1 MIEKGTVLQGRYRI
15 EKKIGQ
21 GGMGKVYLATDERFD
36 SLVAVKGKLFSD
48 NQHQKAFKREARLL
62 NSLKHSALPKV
73 SDHFVEGNGQY
84 IVMEYIGGDDLF
96 EKIEKKG
103 EAFPFEDVLNWTHQL
118 LDALEYLHNQE
129 KPIIHRDIKPQNLK
143 LTSEGKIILL
153 DFGLAKGNPTDAKHH
168 TAANSV
174 FGYSLDYAS
183 LEQIQGTGTD
193 PRSDIYSLATTMYHL
208 ATGKPPSDALTRVML
223 TLNDKK
229 DPLEP
234 VHKVNS
240 KVPESF
246 GRLLEKAMSLSANK
260 RLRTAS
266 EMRKMLIEMVKTGV
280 FTEPTT
286 YPEKLLKTDVSSSYE
301 EALSTSDAF
310 SDPITYPEKTLK
322 TDVSL
327 PNKKTSS
334 DSEKR
339 LPPTDERKTE
349 VLPAT
354 SKETKLV
361 QGNVV
366 SRGASVTSDNYK
378 GDGVIA
384 QSILNRSGRM
394 MASILG
400 LFILTG
406 SLIAGVYF
414 FNSKGFGVSNSK
426 VNRKGAEAKSSEVK
440 NVKKNKDLKKAET
453 NISAQDINTKNLDKK
468 ESPPDVKK
476 TPVKSKKRSRKPR
489 KRTLKKSNPIK
500 DKVIVIG
507 SKSKTNNKSKLKT
520 PERKK
525 AAKKSRSGKAVKDKK
540 DKKNVFKKVLGLPK
554 KIAAGTKRI
563 FKKSKSKKKP
573 KEKSKNK

>member
-36 SLVAVKGKLFSD
+36 SRVAVKGKLFSN
-48 NQHQKAFKREARLL
+48 NQHQNAFKREARLL
-62 NSLKHSALPKV
+62 NNLKHSALPKV

-96 EKIEKKG
+96 EKMEKKG

-129 KPIIHRDIKPQNLK
+129 KPVIHRDIKPQNLK

-174 FGYSLDYAS
+174 FGYSIDYAS

-208 ATGKPPSDALTRVML
+208 ATGKPPPDSLTRVML

-234 VHKVNS
+234 AHEANPE
-240 KVPESF
+240 VPESF
-246 GRLLEKAMSLSANK
+246 GRVLEKAMSLSANT
-260 RLRTAS
+260 RPRTAS
-266 EMRKMLIEMVKTGV
+266 EMREMLIETEKTSV
-280 FTEPTT
+280 LSDPIKH
-286 YPEKLLKTDVSSSYE
+286 PEKLLKTDVFSS
-301 EALSTSDAF
+301 D
-310 SDPITYPEKTLK
+310 
-322 TDVSL
+322 
-327 PNKKTSS
+327 KKASS

-339 LPPTDERKTE
+339 LTPTDERKTE
-349 VLPAT
+349 VLPVT
-354 SKETKLV
+354 IKETELV
-361 QGNVV
+361 PANMV
-366 SRGASVTSDNYK
+366 SRETTVTSGNYK
-378 GDGVIA
+378 GSEVIT
-384 QSILNRSGRM
+384 QSILTRSGRM
-394 MASILG
+394 MASILV

-406 SLIAGVYF
+406 SLIAGIYF
-414 FNSKGFGVSNSK
+414 FNPKGFGVSNSK
-426 VNRKGAEAKSSEVK
+426 VNRKDAEAKSSEIK

-468 ESPPDVKK
+468 SPSPDVKK

-489 KRTLKKSNPIK
+489 KRTLKKSNPIIGK

-507 SKSKTNNKSKLKT
+507 NKSRTKSKSKSKAKGKT
-520 PERKK
+520 KTTERKK
-525 AAKKSRSGKAVKDKK
+525 ATKKSKSGKGDK
-540 DKKNVFKKVLGLPK
+540 DKKNKKSTFKKILGFPTKIIKKLNPK
-554 KIAAGTKRI
+554 KKP
-563 FKKSKSKKKP
+563 KSKKK
-573 KEKSKNK
+573 SKNQ